1 MTVILRSSQFETEEL
16 LISMCSACHQG
27 PLSAIDVS
35 NGQGLAEMLGQE
47 SHERCLLLIGAPG
60 QEVLSPREWPAP
72 GFDKDG
78 ERWSL
83 STTEGVG
90 LGSEDKG
97 AIALESL
104 SQRVSPTSHG
114 SRERAKV

>member
-1 MTVILRSSQFETEEL
+1 
-16 LISMCSACHQG
+16 
-27 PLSAIDVS
+27 
-35 NGQGLAEMLGQE
+35 MLGQE
-47 SHERCLLLIGAPG
+47 SHGRCLLLIGAPG

-78 ERWSL
+78 ERWPL
-83 STTEGVG
+83 STVEGVG

-104 SQRVSPTSHG
+104 SQRVSPMTHG
-114 SRERAKV
+114 SRGSAEV